1 MKMDKPSDK
10 EQYST
15 SPGQKKPSGAKRV
28 TQEIKKMLSL
38 SEDAG
43 VPPIDLSRYTIDL
56 GLLKFIPEHISRNYK
71 IVPLAK
77 IGSVLTVAMVDPFEV
92 FVMDNLKIITK
103 CSIQSVVATP
113 SDIKRAQENY
123 YHTLAM
129 EQLISDE
136 NIAQEKAE
144 EPEENANVALLT
156 TTDEVFDIEEMTKI
170 SQDTAIV
177 NMVNTIIKDAIE
189 SRSSDI
195 HIEPYS
201 DVLRLRFRVDGVMRE
216 MTPLFKEN
224 ANAIIA
230 RIKVMS
236 GLDITIRAVPQDGRF
251 TSKFGEREIDFRV
264 SILPIHFG
272 EKAVLRL
279 LDKGSITMNL
289 DRLGYSQHSLNVF
302 KQAIAKPYG
311 MILLTGPTGSGKST
325 TLYSLMNGLNTPQ
338 KHLVTVEDPVEY
350 QVQGLTQIQVK
361 PDIGLSFSNALR
373 AVLRQSP
380 DVLMVGEIRDHETVD
395 IAMKSALT
403 GHLVLSTLHTN
414 DAPSAIV
421 RLVDMQVE
429 PFLIASTL
437 ILIAAQRLT
446 RKICPDCKESVEIDG
461 KNISGLPDEYK
472 EKKPTFY
479 KGRGCKTCNDSG
491 HFGRVA
497 VVETLVVDDNV
508 KQMILK
514 SEPLDTIR
522 EYARQHGMRTLRED
536 AIEKGLKGEISL
548 EEILRVTPEG

>member
-1 MKMDKPSDK
+1 M
-10 EQYST
+10 T
-15 SPGQKKPSGAKRV
+15 
-28 TQEIKKMLSL
+28 
-38 SEDAG
+38 G
-43 VPPIDLSRYTIDL
+43 VQTCALRS
-56 GLLKFIPEHISRNYK
+56 LLKFIPEHISRNYK

-403 GHLVLSTLHTN
+403 GHLVLSTLPTN

-461 KNISGLPDEYK
+461 KNISGLGDEYK

>member
-1 MKMDKPSDK
+1 MDNSSDK
-10 EQYST
+10 KQFSSYPE
-15 SPGQKKPSGAKRV
+15 KKKLSGAKRV
-28 TQEIKKMLSL
+28 TTEVKKMLFL

-43 VPPIDLSRYTIDL
+43 VPPIDISKYIIDL
-56 GLLKFIPEHISRNYK
+56 DLLRLVPGHIARSYK
-71 IVPLAK
+71 IIPLAK

-103 CSIQSVVATP
+103 CSIQSVVATS
-113 SDIKRAQENY
+113 SDIKRAQNNY
-123 YHTLAM
+123 YRTLEM
-129 EQLISDE
+129 EQLISDD
-136 NIAQEKAE
+136 NISQEKIE
-144 EPEENANVALLT
+144 NPEEKANVALVANA
-156 TTDEVFDIEEMTKI
+156 DDVFDIEEMTKI
-170 SQDTAIV
+170 SKDAAIV
-177 NMVNTIIKDAIE
+177 NMVNTIIKDATK
-189 SRSSDI
+189 SRASDI

-216 MTPLFKEN
+216 MTPLFREN

-236 GLDITIRAVPQDGRF
+236 GLDITIRSVPQDGRF
-251 TSKFGEREIDFRV
+251 SSKFGEREIDFRV

-279 LDKGSITMNL
+279 LDKGSITMDL
-289 DRLGYSQHSLNVF
+289 DGLGYSQHALNAF
-302 KQAIAKPYG
+302 KGAIARPYG

-325 TLYSLMNGLNTPQ
+325 TLYSLMNKLNTPQ

-350 QVQGLTQIQVK
+350 QVKGLTQIQVK
-361 PDIGLSFSNALR
+361 PDIGLSFSSALR

-395 IAMKSALT
+395 IAMKAALT
-403 GHLVLSTLHTN
+403 GHIVLSTLHTN

-421 RLVDMQVE
+421 RLMDMQVE

-446 RKICPDCKESVEIDG
+446 RKVCLECKEPVEVDG
-461 KNISGLPDEYK
+461 KDVTGLPDEYK
-472 EKKPTFY
+472 TKKVVFY
-479 KGRGCKTCNDSG
+479 QGRGCKVCNNSG
-491 HFGRVA
+491 YFGRVA
-497 VVETLVVDDNV
+497 VVETLIVDDNI

-514 SEPLDTIR
+514 SDSMDRIR
-522 EYARQHGMRTLRED
+522 EYGRRHGMRTLRED